1 MAAAKQQYQAAMAA
15 AAIQAADEAWERA
28 SNMGGTSGS
37 QAFSVA
43 DGPASNLFP
52 FPSHFGGDNVQPR
65 GSSSVYGGSTYAA
78 ETRPGR
84 SHPGYGRSAS
94 SVYGGSFGPPSQ
106 TRFKG
111 SDARSEYSPRE
122 RANSTASRTRFSIHD
137 RTARD
142 ARVDASEAIKTR
154 QGDTSPSAMPPSSW
168 KGSATSR

>member
-1 MAAAKQQYQAAMAA
+1 MAA

-43 DGPASNLFP
+43 DGPAPNLFP
-52 FPSHFGGDNVQPR
+52 FPSHFGGDNMQPR

-84 SHPGYGRSAS
+84 SQSGYGRSAS
-94 SVYGGSFGPPSQ
+94 SVYGGSFDPPSQ
-106 TRFKG
+106 VRAKG

-122 RANSTASRTRFSIHD
+122 RVSSAASMPRSSIHN
-137 RTARD
+137 RTARG
-142 ARVDASEAIKTR
+142 ARVDVTEAIKKR
-154 QGDTSPSAMPPSSW
+154 QGDTSPPAIPPSSW
-168 KGSATSR
+168 KGSAASR